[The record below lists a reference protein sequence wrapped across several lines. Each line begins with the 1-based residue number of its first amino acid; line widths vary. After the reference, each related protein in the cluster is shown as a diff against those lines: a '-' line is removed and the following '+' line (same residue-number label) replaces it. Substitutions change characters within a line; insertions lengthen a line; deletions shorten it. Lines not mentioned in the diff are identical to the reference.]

1 MTEITRVPLQ
11 PIAKG
16 ALGKLWLGVAAA
28 ALAAGGLAWATLPG
42 SVDIDVIKA
51 GTGPSPTA
59 ADVVQINYKG
69 MLEDGKVFDQAERAV
84 FPVEGVIPGFTQALE
99 KMQKG
104 GKYKVEIPAVLA
116 YGPQE
121 QRNPQTGKVEIPAN
135 SDLVFEIELLDFKS
149 RAEVEAQMR
158 MMQQLQQQMQGK
170 APQGGPQGAPPQG
183 MPPQGTPPQPQ

>member
-16 ALGKLWLGVAAA
+16 ALTKLWLGVAAA

-42 SVDIDVIKA
+42 SVDIETIKA
-51 GTGPSPTA
+51 GTGPSPTI

-69 MLEDGKVFDQAERAV
+69 SLENGKVFDQGERAV

-99 KMQKG
+99 KMQRG
-104 GKYKVEIPAVLA
+104 GKYKVEIPAELA
-116 YGPQE
+116 YGAQE

-135 SDLVFEIELLDFKS
+135 SDLVFEIELIDFKS
-149 RAEVEAQMR
+149 RAEIEAQMR
-158 MMQQLQQQMQGK
+158 MMQQLQQMQGG
-170 APQGGPQGAPPQG
+170 AGGPAGAAGAVPPPQV
-183 MPPQGTPPQPQ
+183 Q

>member
-28 ALAAGGLAWATLPG
+28 ALAAGGLAWATLPKG
-42 SVDIDVIKA
+42 VDIDVIKA
-51 GTGPSPTA
+51 GTGPSPTT

-69 MLEDGKVFDQAERAV
+69 MLENGKVFDQAERAV

-104 GKYKVEIPAVLA
+104 GKYKVEIPSELA

-121 QRNPQTGKVEIPAN
+121 QRNPQTGTVEIPAN

-158 MMQQLQQQMQGK
+158 MMQQLQQQMQ
-170 APQGGPQGAPPQG
+170 AQGGAAQGGAAKG
-183 MPPQGTPPQPQ
+183 GTPPPAQ